1 MHATPARAQTSA
13 PHYDLEFD
21 PRFRPT
27 PDLWAAVEPLLPEPK
42 GGGRPRKSDRQMF
55 AAIFYVLTTGIQW
68 KALPRCLG
76 AASTVHDR
84 FQQWTRA
91 AVFEALWVTGLL
103 EFDASVGLDWTW
115 QAIDGC
121 MTKAPLGG
129 GATGPNPTDRGK
141 QGTKRHLLTEGHG
154 LPVGLVVTGANRN
167 DVTQV
172 EAVLD
177 ARPVVSFEAE
187 QHLCADKGYDSN
199 AVRSALSASG
209 FVTHLLSRGQEK
221 AALAMPGYRARR
233 WVVEAAHSWLNRFR
247 RLLVRWEKKTENY
260 LAMLHVA
267 CAVIVWRRCP
277 LTTDDYLFG

>member
-1 MHATPARAQTSA
+1 MPTTPARAQTSA
-13 PHYDLEFD
+13 LDHEFEID
-21 PRFRPT
+21 ARFLPT
-27 PDLWAAVEPLLPEPK
+27 PDLWAATEPLIPQHTT
-42 GGGRPRKSDRQMF
+42 GGRPKKPDRQMF

-68 KALPRCLG
+68 NALPRCPG
-76 AASTVHDR
+76 AGSTVHDR

-91 AVFEALWVTGLL
+91 GVFEALRTTGLI
-103 EFDASVGLDWTW
+103 EFDTSVGLDWAW
-115 QAIDGC
+115 QSIDGC

-129 GATGPNPTDRGK
+129 DATGPNPTDRGK
-141 QGTKRHLLTEGHG
+141 QGTERHLLTEGHG

-199 AVRSALSASG
+199 RVRSALSASG
-209 FVTHLLSRGQEK
+209 YVTHILSRGQEK
-221 AALAMPGYRARR
+221 VALEMPGFRARR

-247 RLLVRWEKKTENY
+247 RLLVRWEKKGENY
-260 LAMLHVA
+260 LGMLHVA

-277 LTTDDYLFG
+277 LTTDDSLFG